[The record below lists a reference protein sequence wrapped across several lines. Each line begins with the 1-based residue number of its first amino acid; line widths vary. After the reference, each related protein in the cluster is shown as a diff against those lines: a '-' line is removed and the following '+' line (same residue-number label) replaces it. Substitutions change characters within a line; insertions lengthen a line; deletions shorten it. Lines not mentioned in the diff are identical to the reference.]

1 MLNITNVNIRKVYD
15 KPRERAKATIEIDNC
30 FVVNDI
36 EVIESSRGL
45 FVMMPN
51 KRTPN
56 GDYKD
61 IAHPINQETRE
72 LIQTIILKKYEEL
85 EGEE

>member
-15 KPRERAKATIEIDNC
+15 KSRERAKATIEIDNC

-36 EVIESSRGL
+36 EVIEGSRGL

-51 KRTPN
+51 KRLPN

-85 EGEE
+85 LGGT

>member
-15 KPRERAKATIEIDNC
+15 KPRERAKVRIEIDNC
-30 FVVNDI
+30 FAVNDI
-36 EVIESSRGL
+36 KIVESSNGL

-51 KRTPN
+51 KTLPN

-61 IAHPINQETRE
+61 IAHPINKETRE
-72 LIQTIILKKYEEL
+72 IIQTIILKKYEKL
-85 EGEE
+85 EGE

>member
-15 KPRERAKATIEIDNC
+15 KPRKRAKATIEIDNC

-36 EVIESSRGL
+36 EVIETSIGL

-85 EGEE
+85 EGE

>member
-1 MLNITNVNIRKVYD
+1 MLNITNVKIRKVYD
-15 KPRERAKATIEIDNC
+15 KPRVKAVATIEIDNC

-51 KRTPN
+51 KRTLN

-85 EGEE
+85 EGE

>member
-15 KPRERAKATIEIDNC
+15 KPRERAKASIEIDNC

-36 EVIESSRGL
+36 KVIEGSRGL

-85 EGEE
+85 EGE

>member
-1 MLNITNVNIRKVYD
+1 MLNITNVKIRKVYD
-15 KPRERAKATIEIDNC
+15 KPRVKAVATIEIDNC

-36 EVIESSRGL
+36 EVVESSRGL
-45 FVMMPN
+45 FIMMPS
-51 KRTPN
+51 RRLLF

-72 LIQTIILKKYEEL
+72 LIQTTILKKYEEL
-85 EGEE
+85 EEE